1 MKKSELRQI
10 VKEIVEELCA
20 KVKAYRKKR
29 MAAGEKSSAYLSG
42 RAVKVCKGQMKGENV
57 VEYIDALDED
67 EDYWEDP
74 CGCSDPG
81 CPCDGFK
88 RGGPI

>member
-1 MKKSELRQI
+1 MRDPEDYYTSTVSAAAAHAAKFAEP
-10 VKEIVEELCA
+10 VEVDWDED
-20 KVKAYRKKR
+20 YDD
-29 MAAGEKSSAYLSG
+29 E
-42 RAVKVCKGQMKGENV
+42 E
-57 VEYIDALDED
+57 EDED